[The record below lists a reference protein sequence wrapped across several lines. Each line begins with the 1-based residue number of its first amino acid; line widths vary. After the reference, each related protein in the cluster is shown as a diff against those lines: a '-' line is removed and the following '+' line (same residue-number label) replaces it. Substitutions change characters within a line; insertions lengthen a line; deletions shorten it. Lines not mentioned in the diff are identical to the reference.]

1 MSAQQTSRN
10 GTPRTV
16 VLALVLLATA
26 ACGTMSP
33 QQGKAE
39 KETVALTP
47 IRYDP
52 RVSLSPLV
60 EKVAPAVVNIR
71 TTGKPRSGG
80 PGFRAPNSPFEWFF
94 GPQEKQMPPFFHPP
108 VVPEGGDRALG
119 SGFIIDDE
127 GLVVTNRHVVD
138 GADQIEVRL
147 SDDRTFAA
155 EVVGTDERTDVALLR
170 LRKASKLPTVSWGD
184 SDALRVGDRVV
195 AIGNPFGLDHTVTSG
210 IVSAKERVIGA
221 GPYDDFIQ
229 TDASINPGNSG
240 GPLFDLKGEVVGVN
254 TAINPEGQGIGF
266 AIPSRLARSVID
278 SLLARGK
285 VVRGWLGITFQ
296 SLDEDLARAFGIA
309 HQHGVVVSNVT
320 AGSPADKG
328 GVKSG
333 DVIVA
338 VAGRELENPRHLPS
352 IVAGLKPG
360 AVAELE
366 VVRDGKPMTL
376 KIEIGEMPDNLAGA
390 SSGEKMATKLG
401 FEVAPLTDEQR
412 QALNAEKVEGVVVTG
427 ISPESPASGV
437 LVTGDIIVS
446 VNRKEVKTV
455 EAFTAATG
463 KLGSGDNLLLRVY
476 RQGGWLYLVLKL

>member
-1 MSAQQTSRN
+1 MSAYHTKRH
-10 GTPRTV
+10 GAPRAV

-33 QQGKAE
+33 PEGKAA
-39 KETVALTP
+39 KETASLTP
-47 IRYDP
+47 VSYDP

-60 EKVAPAVVNIR
+60 DKVAPAVVNIR
-71 TTGKPRSGG
+71 TTAKRPSGSR
-80 PGFRAPNSPFEWFF
+80 FSAPNNPFEWFF
-94 GPQEKQMPPFFHPP
+94 GPHQGQTPPFFSPP
-108 VVPEGGDRALG
+108 TNPEEGERALG
-119 SGFIIDDE
+119 SGFIIDAK
-127 GLVVTNRHVVD
+127 GLVVTNQHVVE
-138 GADQIEVRL
+138 GADQIEVQL

-155 EVVGTDERTDVALLR
+155 EIVGTDERTDVALLR

-254 TAINPEGQGIGF
+254 TAINPQGQGIGF
-266 AIPSRLARSVID
+266 AIPSKLARTVID
-278 SLLARGK
+278 SLLKQGK

-296 SLDEDLARAFGIA
+296 PLDEDLARAFGIDN
-309 HQHGVVVSNVT
+309 QHGVVVSNVT
-320 AGSPADKG
+320 SGSPADKG

-338 VAGRELENPRHLPS
+338 VAGRKLENPRHLPS

-360 AVAELE
+360 AVTALDII
-366 VVRDGKPMTL
+366 RDGKPMTV
-376 KIEIGEMPDNLAGA
+376 KIEIGEMPGELAGT

-412 QALNAEKVEGVVVTG
+412 QALNAEKVEGVVVTD
-427 ISPESPASGV
+427 ISPESPAAGV
-437 LVTGDIIVS
+437 LSTGDIIVS
-446 VNRKEVKTV
+446 VNRKDVKTI
-455 EAFTAATG
+455 EAFAAATS

-476 RQGGWLYLVLKL
+476 REGGWLYLVLKL